1 MWVVVQLGVESLG
14 GDLVDRRAGATHTGG
29 PPRRDY
35 RRARIVLPEGLHQAV
50 HHEQQNHRERHARGD
65 GCRLQRLQTAREQ
78 QHTGDETFT
87 QPPEDAEPLRRMRI
101 AHPGLDQ
108 AAVDAEVPARQQP
121 AHLRPVEQPGQ
132 ELGGDIAREQPV
144 AVLREGRVV
153 PDRIVDARPTNQRNN
168 RSKSSRSISWR
179 SERIE

>member
-1 MWVVVQLGVESLG
+1 MWVGVQLGVESLG
-14 GDLVDRRAGATHTGG
+14 GDLVDRTAGATHMGG

-101 AHPGLDQ
+101 AALLLIVP
-108 AAVDAEVPARQQP
+108 DASSLPRRST
-121 AHLRPVEQPGQ
+121 RPVLGQ
-132 ELGGDIAREQPV
+132 
-144 AVLREGRVV
+144 GR
-153 PDRIVDARPTNQRNN
+153 PRLNPCDFRWPET
-168 RSKSSRSISWR
+168 SWYL
-179 SERIE
+179 SPAQD